1 MRDLRKDYR
10 DGGEITIND
19 PHNPLGLLAD
29 WVQEAKKGD
38 VTEPNAMCLATV
50 DDAGNP
56 HNRMV
61 LLKYL
66 EGEDIGFFTNLESD
80 KSLEIKVCQS
90 VAATLWWPE
99 MERQVRIEGNASPM
113 DRSLVEGYY
122 SSRPRKSRIA
132 AWASDQS
139 RPLESR
145 EQLLQKY
152 EEHEAKYPGEEIP
165 LPPFWGGYTIRA
177 DRVEYWAG
185 RPSRLHDRVV
195 LSRKYASW
203 TQQKLCP

>member
-1 MRDLRKDYR
+1 M
-10 DGGEITIND
+10 DG
-19 PHNPLGLLAD
+19 
-29 WVQEAKKGD
+29 
-38 VTEPNAMCLATV
+38 
-50 DDAGNP
+50 AGKP

-80 KSLEIKVCQS
+80 KSLEIQACQS

-99 MERQVRIEGNASPM
+99 MERQVRIEGKASLM
-113 DRSLVEGYY
+113 DRSLVEDYH
-122 SSRPRKSRIA
+122 SSRPRESRIA

-145 EQLLQKY
+145 EELLQKY
-152 EEHEAKYPGEEIP
+152 DEHDAKYAGEEIP

-177 DRVEYWAG
+177 DSVEYWAG

-195 LSRKYASW
+195 LSRKDASW
-203 TQQKLCP
+203 IQQRLCP

>member
-29 WVQEAKKGD
+29 WVQEAKEGD

-50 DDAGNP
+50 DDAGKP

-66 EGEDIGFFTNLESD
+66 EGENIGFFTNLESD
-80 KSLEIKVCQS
+80 KSLEIQVCQS

-113 DRSLVEGYY
+113 DRSLVEDYY
-122 SSRPRKSRIA
+122 LSRPRKSRIA

-152 EEHEAKYPGEEIP
+152 EEHEAKYPGDEIP

-195 LSRKYASW
+195 LSRKDASW
-203 TQQKLCP
+203 IQQKLCP

>member
-29 WVQEAKKGD
+29 WVQEAKEGD

-80 KSLEIKVCQS
+80 KSLEIQVCQS

-113 DRSLVEGYY
+113 DRSLVEDYY

-132 AWASDQS
+132 AWVSDQS

-185 RPSRLHDRVV
+185 RPSRLHDRVG
-195 LSRKYASW
+195 LSREYASW